1 MSPHTASVV
10 TKTPI
15 NAAPLMGAF
24 YFFYFAL
31 VGVYIIFLPKLLL
44 SHGFSATEVGVIYA
58 SGPFMRFLL
67 PFVFRHFIHLT
78 HRVYQISLLI
88 GVASTFLFFITVDHF
103 WSYLIAN
110 LIFGTSAGAILPF
123 VEAVAL
129 QVISKE
135 RYGKVRLWGSIG
147 FTAIALF
154 LGQFLSSPQD
164 GILCLSILA
173 VATLLF
179 GYFIVHFDQESAP
192 TQSIKETNK
201 DFSIIKYW
209 AFWLSA
215 FLLQVSFGGF
225 YNFFTIYETAHGISL
240 QTTGYLWSFGVLCE
254 IILFYYQGPL
264 LKRNLLTLLK
274 FAITTAILRWSLL
287 YFFPDSLLVAY
298 ASQSLH
304 AFSFAL
310 YYTAVISYVY
320 SLYTQKKLA
329 QQFLLGLTFGLGGSV
344 GAMVAGKIYD
354 YDSELLFGFEALMAL
369 LSLIVMQIHHKR
381 KTDIIPNQHTTVY
394 SRKHHRK

>member
-1 MSPHTASVV
+1 MTIDTRRSAH
-10 TKTPI
+10 
-15 NAAPLMGAF
+15 NAAPLIGAF
-24 YFFYFAL
+24 YFVYFAL
-31 VGVYIIFLPKLLL
+31 VGVYIIFLPKLLVG
-44 SHGFSATEVGVIYA
+44 SGFSATEVGVIYA

-78 HRVYQISLLI
+78 HRVYRISLLI
-88 GVASTFLFFITVDHF
+88 GVASTFLFFVTVDYF
-103 WSYLIAN
+103 WSYLAAN
-110 LIFGTSAGAILPF
+110 LIFGASAGAILPF
-123 VEAVAL
+123 VEAISL
-129 QVISKE
+129 QVVSKE

-147 FTAIALF
+147 FTAVALF
-154 LGQFLSSPQD
+154 LGRFLSSPED
-164 GILCLSILA
+164 GIFYLCILA

-179 GYFIVHFDQESAP
+179 GYFIVHFDQDAAP

-201 DFSIIKYW
+201 DFSLIRYW

-264 LKRNLLTLLK
+264 LKRNLLGLLK
-274 FAITTAILRWSLL
+274 FAIITAILRWSLL
-287 YFFPDSLLVAY
+287 YFFPDSLGMAY
-298 ASQSLH
+298 VSQSLH

-320 SLYTQKKLA
+320 SLYKQKKLA

-344 GAMVAGKIYD
+344 GAMIAGKIYD
-354 YDSELLFGFEALMAL
+354 YDSGLLFGFEAIIAL
-369 LSLIVMQIHHKR
+369 LSLIVMQIHQR
-381 KTDIIPNQHTTVY
+381 
-394 SRKHHRK
+394 RKHYLIEEASCRPQ